1 MSSHNCPDSQP
12 YGTPVR
18 GQNPYDGRGF
28 VTEYLAEAERELL
41 RRRGEASAVE
51 AVLGRQLQEIAVI
64 EADVR
69 LLKRRQR
76 SSRRRILRRRALRA
90 ARTAT
95 RVTLVIFGVFSFI
108 VASILFMNGLPGSTE
123 MFSAAASAWAA
134 AIALP
139 PVR

>member
-1 MSSHNCPDSQP
+1 MPSHNRPDHQP
-12 YGTPVR
+12 HDTPER
-18 GQNPYDGRGF
+18 GRNPYEGRDF
-28 VTEYLAEAERELL
+28 VTEFLASAERELL

-51 AVLGRQLQEIAVI
+51 AALGRHLQEIAVI

-69 LLKRRQR
+69 HLKRRQR
-76 SSRRRILRRRALRA
+76 SARRRILRCRALRA
-90 ARTAT
+90 ANTAT
-95 RVTLVIFGVFSFI
+95 RVTLVIFGFFSFT
-108 VASILFMNGLPGSTE
+108 VASILFINGLPGSTE